1 MTIEAEQS
9 TADNDR
15 LNERLLDKSK
25 VIYQLQQQND
35 DLTAKHEK
43 QNEIIIR
50 QRNALRD
57 RNAQVIQQLTE
68 LNNKVNNLFNC

>member
-50 QRNALRD
+50 QRKALRD

>member
-25 VIYQLQQQND
+25 VIHQLQQQND

-50 QRNALRD
+50 QRKALRD